1 MAYHLLDQ
9 PIPDG
14 YRIYADRIEVA
25 GIANYRTDAES
36 FISAGEKWVE
46 LQRDPQNAFDRNA
59 IKVIGCKKGFFG
71 TKRLM
76 LGYVPRDVARV
87 MVESGVAEIIQA
99 RLLKT
104 YLGKG
109 GFLEVL
115 FQIVGP
121 KDSLSEPERPDN
133 KAHFTEHVPR
143 IKWLESNG
151 RSDEAIEVLLKL
163 VDQVEK
169 ESRTRHTGVAPWYY
183 EQLAIQYRRKKM
195 FEEELAIL
203 ERYEKQTKAPGALV
217 KKLADRLAKIRAKR
231 TP

>member
-1 MAYHLLDQ
+1 VAYHLLDQ

-14 YRIYADRIEVA
+14 YRIYADRVEVA
-25 GIANYRTDAES
+25 GIANYRRDAQI
-36 FISAGEKWVE
+36 FISAGKKWVE
-46 LQRDPQNAFDRNA
+46 LQRDPDNAYDQNA

-76 LGYVPRDVARV
+76 LGYVPRDIAKV
-87 MVESGVAEIIQA
+87 MVDGGVFELISA

-104 YLGKG
+104 YLGND
-109 GFLEVL
+109 GFVEVM

-121 KDSLSEPERPDN
+121 KDSVPEPERPDDR
-133 KAHFTEHVPR
+133 AHYTEHVPR

-151 RSDEAIEVLLKL
+151 RSDEAIETLLKL

-169 ESRTRHTGVAPWYY
+169 ESRARRTGVAPWYY

-195 FEEELAIL
+195 YDEELAIL
-203 ERYEKQTKAPGALV
+203 ERYDEQVKAPGV
-217 KKLADRLAKIRAKR
+217 GPKKLADRLAKIRAKR
-231 TP
+231 AP

>member
-9 PIPDG
+9 PIPAG
-14 YRIYADRIEVA
+14 FRIYADRIGVA
-25 GIANYRTDAES
+25 GIANHRADAQS

-46 LQRDPQNAFDRNA
+46 LQRDPNNAYDQNA

-76 LGYVPRDVARV
+76 LGYVPRDIAKV
-87 MVESGVAEIIQA
+87 MVDSGVVDQIRA

-104 YLGKG
+104 YQSDG
-109 GFLEVL
+109 GFVEVL
-115 FQIVGP
+115 FQILGP
-121 KDSLSEPERPDN
+121 KDSLPEPELPDDR
-133 KAHFTEHVPR
+133 AHYTEHVPR

-151 RSDEAIEVLLKL
+151 RSDDAIEKLLEL
-163 VDQVEK
+163 VDQVER
-169 ESRTRHTGVAPWYY
+169 ESRAKRSGVAPWYY

-195 FEEELAIL
+195 FDEELAIL
-203 ERYEKQTKAPGALV
+203 ERYEKQTKAPGAGA

-231 TP
+231 AP